1 MTCCPV
7 TEGFTD
13 EVIVVVVVSWFTVW
27 MQVPVAVEVEVE
39 QAGRGEAE
47 LVVEPV

>member
-1 MTCCPV
+1 V
-7 TEGFTD
+7 NKAA
-13 EVIVVVVVSWFTVW
+13 VVADLAAAAPTA
-27 MQVPVAVEVEVE
+27 VPVVPAATVAVEVE